1 MENFAEEK
9 TKGLEKL
16 EFLTDKAKRLIS
28 QLESD
33 EKDLAKLR
41 DDMRAAARKRK
52 ELEEIKLGLKTKLAS
67 LQSDRE
73 RVDEKISKILNA
85 IGELPLD

>member
-1 MENFAEEK
+1 MENYTEQK

-16 EFLTDKAKRLIS
+16 EFLTDKAKRFIS
-28 QLESD
+28 QLESE
-33 EKDLAKLR
+33 EKGLMKLR
-41 DDMRAAARKRK
+41 DDLRATARKRK
-52 ELEEIKLGLKTKLAS
+52 ELEEIKQGLKTKLAS

-73 RVDEKISKILNA
+73 KVDEKISKILNA